1 MLRLSPFILLIGALG
16 AGLVLFA
23 AASQAGHE
31 PVGQG
36 LVYVIGAAFLGGIV
50 ELWLRAR
57 AAERLSTE
65 VATLSSATSEAA
77 LLEALAHS
85 GSPTVREADAA
96 WRAGR
101 ISGPPAAGFTPYL
114 VSLVVMVGLLGTFLG
129 FVDTLAG
136 ARAAIAGSPDLDTLK
151 SGLAQPLAGLGR
163 AFGVSLAGVGASAAL
178 GAAAAV
184 ARRIELRAHGSLR
197 RLLTSR
203 LAAQGPTARQLV
215 ALEALSAQADAL
227 PAAAAAL
234 ERAVTRLDAVGP
246 ALDAAQDRSAQRVA
260 ATLETTLRGL
270 QSEIGQG
277 FERSTASAHEAMLS
291 LGGVAA
297 ERLAEAGAAAFERW
311 ATAQAEVTRARH
323 AWEQAEGER
332 LGAAL
337 EAVAERAGEHE
348 RSRAA
353 RLEAHVEAVVGRL
366 EVAQTAAQ
374 QADAARLAAF
384 EAHVQ
389 ALVGRLEAAQTA
401 AQQADAARLG
411 AFEAQVGA
419 VVSRLEAA
427 QAVAQQADAARLA
440 AFEAGLSG
448 VVAEVQRAL
457 DGVAEAQAA
466 QATRQA
472 LEDERRTALL
482 LEAQRATEVS
492 GETLAGLVEATRA
505 SAVQAVNA
513 LPAQL
518 DRLAE
523 GLERVERAAAARLQD
538 AATLEAE
545 RLDRATARVEA
556 RLDAATDAVADRSE
570 SLRSDLTSSVAAAE
584 VHARSL
590 RAALAEVEVAAA
602 QRLDAAQ
609 ADAAARLSA
618 TVQALSAELVAQF
631 DRFIEAQTARA
642 GEAATVIARL
652 DASLSEHLT
661 ALGAGLAE
669 PLRAVVVAAH
679 EAPAAAARLVE
690 AAAARATAAHEA
702 EAAHLERVHASE
714 AVRVTQ
720 AHTLLERLA
729 GLEARVEAA
738 VDAQAE
744 RLAAFE
750 ARLTAERG
758 ASAEA
763 LARSLG
769 EHATSLGAGLDGT
782 GVLVREA
789 AELVKSG
796 GAELSA
802 VAGLFADSVDRYR
815 EANEHWRRT
824 LVGLEEALQRG
835 GGGEGGE
842 TGQLLGHYLDQTREI
857 FGDTLRFQRE
867 LFSELRALRGG
878 PPA

>member
-1 MLRLSPFILLIGALG
+1 MGHAARLLMPRLSPLILLIGALG

-31 PVGQG
+31 PVGQA
-36 LVYVIGAAFLGGIV
+36 LVYVIGAAFLGGVV

-57 AAERLSTE
+57 AAERLSGE
-65 VATLSSATSEAA
+65 VASLSGAMSEAA
-77 LLEALAHS
+77 LLEALAQS

-197 RLLTSR
+197 RLLTTR

-348 RSRAA
+348 LSRAA

-366 EVAQTAAQ
+366 EVAQIGAQQADVARLAAFEAQVGAVVGRLEVAQVAAQ

-384 EAHVQ
+384 EA
-389 ALVGRLEAAQTA
+389 RLSS
-401 AQQADAARLG
+401 
-411 AFEAQVGA
+411 
-419 VVSRLEAA
+419 VVS
-427 QAVAQQADAARLA
+427 
-440 AFEAGLSG
+440 
-448 VVAEVQRAL
+448 EVQRAL
-457 DGVAEAQAA
+457 DGVAETQAA

-472 LEDERRTALL
+472 VEDERRTALL
-482 LEAQRATEVS
+482 LDAQRATQAS
-492 GETLAGLVEATRA
+492 GETLAALVEATRA
-505 SAVQAVNA
+505 SAAQAVNA

-518 DRLAE
+518 DRLGVA
-523 GLERVERAAAARLQD
+523 LEQVERAAAARLHD
-538 AATLEAE
+538 AAVVEAE

-556 RLDAATDAVADRSE
+556 RLDVATEAVADRAA
-570 SLRSDLTSSVAAAE
+570 SLQSDLASSVAAAE

-590 RAALAEVEVAAA
+590 RATLAEVELAAA

-609 ADAAARLSA
+609 ADAAARLST
-618 TVQALSAELVAQF
+618 TVQALSTELVAQF
-631 DRFIEAQTARA
+631 DRFIEAQSARA

-679 EAPAAAARLVE
+679 EAPAAAARMVE
-690 AAAARATAAHEA
+690 AAAARATAAHDA
-702 EAAHLERVHASE
+702 EAAHLERVQANE
-714 AVRVTQ
+714 AARVTQ
-720 AHTLLERLA
+720 THALLERLA
-729 GLEARVEAA
+729 GLEARVESA

-750 ARLTAERG
+750 ARLITERG

-763 LARSLG
+763 LARSLVD
-769 EHATSLGAGLDGT
+769 HATSLGAGLDGT